1 MSLSKH
7 SLFFTM
13 WMHISELHLCW
24 SSQTGKKKVTSCHR
38 IEEMILVLRI
48 TFSEKNELTI
58 HDLDTCWNIHALF
71 YKQQEVRLWM
81 LLLWITGPAGWRAT
95 AFLMN
100 AGDLCMYAQWD
111 MRSRDASARFP
122 KAYEYTFMFKLQS
135 RWVSAGKVFVSEQ
148 LSSSLRGANHVQEKK
163 N

>member
-1 MSLSKH
+1 
-7 SLFFTM
+7 M

-48 TFSEKNELTI
+48 TFSEKNELSI

-71 YKQQEVRLWM
+71 YKQQEVRLWV

-111 MRSRDASARFP
+111 MRSRDALARFQRLTSTLSCSNYRAAEFLLVRSLSLSNCQAHWGEP
-122 KAYEYTFMFKLQS
+122 TMYRRKKLSHLCQI
-135 RWVSAGKVFVSEQ
+135 
-148 LSSSLRGANHVQEKK
+148 N
-163 N
+163 